1 MNPALIGIIIFL
13 LSQGSGKGLGG
24 ILPSSGLGKLGIS
37 PGKLGISSGSLG
49 IPGLKDP
56 GYFDTFRMEL
66 LLDRLHNLTQTLEKV
81 NHLNQM
87 RGVPLNRDNSIDR
100 IQESLEAVRGL
111 LYTNKSTKQIDKL
124 SNTLSGVKRI
134 GDMQGIM
141 TNMGPIL
148 SMLSNENDK

>member
-1 MNPALIGIIIFL
+1 MNPALIGIIIYL
-13 LSQGSGKGLGG
+13 LTQGSGKGLGG
-24 ILPSSGLGKLGIS
+24 LFPSSGIGKLSLPSINRGV
-37 PGKLGISSGSLG
+37 SSARLG
-49 IPGLKDP
+49 IPTLKDP

-66 LLDRLHNLTQTLEKV
+66 LLDRLHNMTQTLEKV

-87 RGVPLNRDNSIDR
+87 RGVPMNRDNSIDR

-111 LYTNKSTKQIDKL
+111 LYSNKSTKQIDKL

>member
-1 MNPALIGIIIFL
+1 MNPALIVIVILL
-13 LSQGSGKGLGG
+13 LSQGSGGKGLSG
-24 ILPSSGLGKLGIS
+24 ILPPSGISKLGIS
-37 PGKLGISSGSLG
+37 PGKLGI
-49 IPGLKDP
+49 PPLKDP

-66 LLDRLHNLTQTLEKV
+66 LLDRLHNLTQTLEKI

-87 RGVPLNRDNSIDR
+87 SGVPLNRDNSIDR

-111 LYTNKSTKQIDKL
+111 LSSNKSTKQIDKL
-124 SNTLSGVKRI
+124 SNTLSGVKKI

-148 SMLSNENDK
+148 SMLSHENDK